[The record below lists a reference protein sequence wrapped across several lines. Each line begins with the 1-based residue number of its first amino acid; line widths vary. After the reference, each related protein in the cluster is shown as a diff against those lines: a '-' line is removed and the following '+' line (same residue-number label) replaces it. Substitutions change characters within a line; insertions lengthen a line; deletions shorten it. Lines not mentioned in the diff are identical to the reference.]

1 MGRSGMAMLLAAI
14 VIVVAASAGGW
25 MALNGG
31 GSPEP
36 ATVDARGV
44 VVESAIGPGGSD
56 IPEARDLGVSVA
68 PSGPAN
74 MKPSPAT
81 IGSDSGGDSFVAD
94 YGWVIALAIAASLAA
109 GPIVGIYELRDL
121 RLRGE

>member
-1 MGRSGMAMLLAAI
+1 MLLAVM

-36 ATVDARGV
+36 AAAGAWEIVSEPVGAT
-44 VVESAIGPGGSD
+44 
-56 IPEARDLGVSVA
+56 GVSDQREPRDFVIPVA
-68 PSGPAN
+68 PSRLAN
-74 MKPSPAT
+74 TKPSPAT
-81 IGSDSGGDSFVAD
+81 IEYDSSGDSFVAD
-94 YGWVIALAIAASLAA
+94 YGWVIALAIGASLAA
-109 GPIVGIYELRDL
+109 VPIVGIYELRGL